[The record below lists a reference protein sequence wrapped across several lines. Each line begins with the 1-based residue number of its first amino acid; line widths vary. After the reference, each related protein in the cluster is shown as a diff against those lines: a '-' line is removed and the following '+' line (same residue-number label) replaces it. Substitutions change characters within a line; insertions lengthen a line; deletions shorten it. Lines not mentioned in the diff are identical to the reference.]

1 MRNINLSFYVK
12 FLIVCV
18 FGPITLL
25 SFQNCSNMS
34 SDPSVLSAKAGSQA
48 DTGTSISAPVATSG
62 TTITSGA
69 VTTSG
74 TVTTSSTTSSSGTS
88 NSTSVSTKIV
98 FPPDSATT
106 DASIL
111 VRGSTQPISGQSIQ
125 SVTVNGVVATS
136 SDGYLNWKATVSLNT
151 GSNII
156 SVNVVSGGKNY
167 SNQASVKVDR
177 FASESALLR
186 GSGYWSDRIM
196 GVAYEPIQN
205 RFIFSD
211 DMGDGVFEA
220 RLSDGQRKILSYS
233 EASDLT
239 VGSGYDIVQPISVI
253 ANNNLSYVVDGNDIV
268 KIDLVTGNRS
278 VLTHQGSMST
288 LLMKPNTTEAIAV
301 QYDLENIININLSNG
316 SVTEIA
322 KKSLGNGSPDLRSP
336 KIMSA
341 SWAKNKAYVNLYYQD
356 TLLAVDLSTG
366 SRAVFSTAQGT
377 EPKIANPDAMQVDD
391 ASNQLFVWDSGQLI
405 AIDLNTGRRKLFA
418 SSGTF
423 SSLKSIAMMTTTP
436 WGIVLVDYIPWYQA
450 GARSPTVIL
459 VDPIEG
465 TRVILSR

>member
-1 MRNINLSFYVK
+1 MRNINFSFYVK
-12 FLIVCV
+12 FLIVCII
-18 FGPITLL
+18 GPITLL

-34 SDPSVLSAKAGSQA
+34 SDPSVLGAKASSQT
-48 DTGTSISAPVATSG
+48 DTGTSISTPIATSG
-62 TTITSGA
+62 STVTSGV

-74 TVTTSSTTSSSGTS
+74 TVTTSSSTTSSGTS
-88 NSTSVSTKIV
+88 SSTSVSTKIV

-106 DASIL
+106 DSNIL
-111 VRGSTQPISGQSIQ
+111 VRGRTQPISGQSIQ

-136 SDGYLNWKATVSLNT
+136 SDGFLNWKAWVALNVGT
-151 GSNII
+151 NTIT
-156 SVNVVSGGKNY
+156 VNVVSAGKNY

-177 FASESALLR
+177 FASESALSR
-186 GSGYWSDRIM
+186 GSGYWSDRFL

-205 RFIFSD
+205 RLIFSD

-220 RLSDGQRKILSYS
+220 RLSDGQRKIISYS

-239 VGSGYDIVQPISVI
+239 VGSGYDIVQPSSVI
-253 ANNNLSYVVDGNDIV
+253 ANNNSSYVVDGNDIV
-268 KIDLVTGNRS
+268 KIDLISGNRS

-288 LLMKPNTTEAIAV
+288 MLMKPNNTEAVVI

-316 SVTEIA
+316 NVTEIA

-336 KIMSA
+336 KMMGV
-341 SWAKNKAYVNLYYQD
+341 SWVKNKAYVNLFYQD

-366 SRAVFSTAQGT
+366 ARAVFSTAQGS

-418 SSGTF
+418 SPGTF
-423 SSLKSIAMMTTTP
+423 SSFKNIAMMTTTP
-436 WGIVLVDYIPWYQA
+436 WGLVLVDYIPWFQS

-459 VDPIEG
+459 VDPVEG